1 MSLIELFLS
10 PQAIARRR
18 IAEAARTR
26 AETLNLS
33 CMKLKSLPPEIG
45 VLTHLRILHLWHNQ
59 LTTLPPHIAKCAQLQ
74 ELNLSDNQL
83 ASLPESLTHLTHLRA
98 LYLHGNPKLH
108 LPDKLLG
115 PRWERVASSGARP
128 APPKAMLEICFHR
141 HAL

>member
-1 MSLIELFLS
+1 MSIIEIFLS
-10 PQAIARRR
+10 PAAIARRR
-18 IAEAARTR
+18 IAQAARTG

-33 CMKLKSLPPEIG
+33 CMKLKSLPHQIG
-45 VLTHLRILHLWHNQ
+45 ALTHLRILHLWHNQ
-59 LTTLPPHIAKCAQLQ
+59 LTTLPPQIGKCAQLQ

-115 PRWERVASSGARP
+115 PRWERVSSSGVTP
-128 APPKAMLEICFHR
+128 APPKPMLEIYFHR
-141 HAL
+141 HTL